1 MAQSLKRLLTRF
13 YESIRNTTQRDKIGA
28 GEQTTRYILSKRHFS
43 ASKRTVKSGAYLPAP
58 NGETSVYRT
67 SDVPEEEI
75 WNIGREAVAK
85 PRDGSLYARG
95 DVPVAAIVKT
105 GLKVVPD
112 TGPHPRHANITGWP
126 PEKDKQKM
134 LAVEIAD
141 ASELMLPSD

>member
-1 MAQSLKRLLTRF
+1 M
-13 YESIRNTTQRDKIGA
+13 
-28 GEQTTRYILSKRHFS
+28 
-43 ASKRTVKSGAYLPAP
+43 
-58 NGETSVYRT
+58 YRT